1 MKCGLC
7 HLVVLDDGNSFKGT
21 FFVMYKALKLN
32 FDILSKCNQKGSSL
46 EHFHR
51 FLNKAT
57 TIAMEDRQS
66 NDVFV
71 SAGIAAGHVWN
82 IAPIDGTDI
91 LRSAVTIGR
100 EFRFICFASAYTKQ
114 CTISC

>member
-1 MKCGLC
+1 MKCGLS

-32 FDILSKCNQKGSSL
+32 FDILSKCNHKGLSL

-57 TIAMEDRQS
+57 TIAIEDLQS
-66 NDVFV
+66 NYVFV
-71 SAGIAAGHVWN
+71 SAGIATGYV
-82 IAPIDGTDI
+82 
-91 LRSAVTIGR
+91 
-100 EFRFICFASAYTKQ
+100 
-114 CTISC
+114 